1 INAVSVGAGFAVLV
15 LSRFNMLAAHGFL
28 IAFTM
33 FTSSFVALTV
43 LPVMLNW
50 IKPAFVAKEN

>member
-1 INAVSVGAGFAVLV
+1 VSVGAGFAVLV
-15 LSRFNMLAAHGFL
+15 LSRFNMLAQLGFL